1 LNLQTTRGSHPLFQR
16 IGLFDSGVGGLSVLK
31 ELTTVAGQGDRHFFY
46 FGDTARCPY
55 GNREA
60 SEIKEFV
67 EEIIAFL
74 EAQNVDSIIMA
85 CNTSAACALDLAREK
100 ASVPVFDLIS
110 LTADYVSSFG
120 RKVGVMATASTVK
133 SMLFSKLI
141 QTHDPSI
148 DVFELACPELVPII
162 ESGQIEDPATRDV
175 LQQYARKLLEQQVEV
190 LILGCTHFP
199 FIRSQLQPFLGENVM
214 IVNPAD
220 VLREYLGAQNVVTS
234 SAAQTI
240 NHMQFYVS
248 GNPDSFTRAAQL
260 CFGILPGPVHKV
272 DVAPDAQAVLMQ
284 RLSDV
289 ATSTDPMPSHTVQS
303 PTTPS

>member
-1 LNLQTTRGSHPLFQR
+1 
-16 IGLFDSGVGGLSVLK
+16 LK
-31 ELTTVAGQGDRHFFY
+31 ELTTVPFAGDRHFFY

-60 SEIKEFV
+60 YEIKEFV
-67 EEIIAFL
+67 EEIIVFL
-74 EAQNVDSIIMA
+74 QEQNVDSIIMA

-100 ASVPVFDLIS
+100 AAVPVFDLIS

-120 RKVGVMATASTVK
+120 AKVGVMATASTVK

-141 QTHDPSI
+141 QAHDACI
-148 DVFELACPELVPII
+148 DVFEMACPELVPII
-162 ESGQIEDPATRDV
+162 ESGQIEHPSTRDV
-175 LQQYARKLLEQQVEV
+175 LQQYGRKLMEQQVEV

-220 VLREYLGAQNVVTS
+220 VLRQFLCTQNAVTS
-234 SAAQTI
+234 PPAHTA
-240 NHMQFYVS
+240 NHMQFFVS
-248 GNPDSFTRAAQL
+248 GNPDSFARAAQL

-272 DVAPDAQAVLMQ
+272 DVAPDVQAALMQ

-289 ATSTDPMPSHTVQS
+289 VITTDPVPSNTVQS
-303 PTTPS
+303 ATTPSS